1 MDSKSSTY
9 TYVVEPFT
17 EDCLGNLSW
26 GRLGNLLLRCAS
38 MHAGSHGFGYEQ
50 MQAVNQAWVLSRLVI
65 EMERPLLT
73 GAEFRIETW
82 VDRLYRQFT
91 DRHFAITLADGTP
104 CGYATSTWSLIDTAS
119 RRPADL
125 TRLEGGGFTS
135 VLIPDRPAPIAPLGR
150 IRFKQPEEAGTHT
163 AAFTDLDI
171 NGHVNSIRYLELLL
185 NLYSPELLRRHPVRR
200 VEMAYCLESYH
211 GDRLHLFREDDA
223 TNPRRTL
230 FEIRNAEGQAVV
242 RASITLAGGADT
254 AD

>member
-17 EDCLGNLSW
+17 EDCLGSLSW

-50 MQAVNQAWVLSRLVI
+50 MQTVHQAWVLSRLVI

-73 GAEFRIETW
+73 GLEFRIETW

-242 RASITLAGGADT
+242 RASITLAGGTDT

>member
-1 MDSKSSTY
+1 M
-9 TYVVEPFT
+9 
-17 EDCLGNLSW
+17 
-26 GRLGNLLLRCAS
+26 
-38 MHAGSHGFGYEQ
+38 
-50 MQAVNQAWVLSRLVI
+50 
-65 EMERPLLT
+65 
-73 GAEFRIETW
+73 
-82 VDRLYRQFT
+82 
-91 DRHFAITLADGTP
+91 
-104 CGYATSTWSLIDTAS
+104 
-119 RRPADL
+119 
-125 TRLEGGGFTS
+125 
-135 VLIPDRPAPIAPLGR
+135 LIPDRPAPIAPLGR

>member
-1 MDSKSSTY
+1 
-9 TYVVEPFT
+9 
-17 EDCLGNLSW
+17 
-26 GRLGNLLLRCAS
+26 

-150 IRFKQPEEAGTHT
+150 IRFKQLEEAGTHT

-185 NLYSPELLRRHPVRR
+185 NLYSPELLRRNPVRR